1 MRASLWAMLC
11 GSLGLVFLAS
21 CRPDAPPAVDCTTV
35 DTDFAAVTAQD
46 PAVDAVRRQVVAA
59 CAAFTRLDTA
69 TTHVLD
75 APNAN
80 RLVALGQGVDMER
93 VQTSS
98 ALMRQEIDLLRAVQT
113 ALTASNTQLTA
124 ALPPDDAVRQAGQQ
138 LQPALIQLGSIHAAL
153 NTASDSLLN
162 MLVGHADE
170 DTLRGLGEQMRAE
183 IARQETI
190 LSTLRQSDIDTL
202 SVLSDSARVAALGR
216 LMRLEFVLLDSAH
229 TALSASNTQFFEAFE
244 TASEDSVLKALH
256 WEIERLSDILAAQ
269 QQSNQQFLED
279 LGVGGIGPLGEQAS
293 RERSREFGWQVRQGI
308 ALMGDVQA
316 ALNAS
321 NAQFI
326 DAFAEEQAADSVRRI
341 GYEIHQ
347 EVARLGD
354 VFLAMERSSAK
365 LAKVQI
371 NAFGE
376 ELPVDSL
383 KQIGTQ
389 IDGELDRQRRVL
401 DALVDRHAPRLGVIG
416 TQVSGERL
424 QEAVRQMEREIGLLD
439 DVHTSLRASNDAF
452 RGALVGDLQQY
463 GGKLILA
470 LLVIVVSFFL
480 IRGLGWFLETLAER
494 SAARR
499 LFFKKLIPIVR
510 LTIWGLTIYIVLA
523 DIFKLDQRG
532 LLAAATAL
540 GVAIGFAAQDILKNI
555 FGGILIIFDQPFQVG
570 DKINVGGTYGEVVS
584 IGLRSTRI
592 VTPDD
597 NLVSVPNSQVVDSQV
612 ANANAGALDCQVVV
626 DLFLPGWVDVIKA
639 KGIAYSAAANSK
651 YVYLEKPIVVNIKDE
666 FKETFLTQ
674 LKVKAY
680 VLDTRYEFAF
690 ASDVTETAK
699 AEFLK
704 QGLLWTM
711 GTVIPP
717 LDQPGDG
724 ASGAP
729 SPLESP

>member
-11 GSLGLVFLAS
+11 GSLVLVFMAS
-21 CRPDAPPAVDCTTV
+21 CRTDAPATVDCTSV
-35 DTDFAAVTAQD
+35 ATDFAAVTAQD
-46 PAVDAVRRQVVAA
+46 PAVDAVRRQIVEA
-59 CAAFTRLDTA
+59 CTAFTTLDTA
-69 TTHVLD
+69 TTRFLD
-75 APNAN
+75 APYNN
-80 RLVALGQGVDMER
+80 RLVALGQGANTER
-93 VQTSS
+93 LQASS
-98 ALMRQEIDLLRAVQT
+98 ALMRQEIGLLGAVQT
-113 ALTASNTQLTA
+113 TLAASNTQLMA
-124 ALPPDDAVRQAGQQ
+124 ALAQDEPARQAGQQ
-138 LQPALIQLGSIHAAL
+138 MQPAVTRLGEVHAVLDSVSTRLQGVLAG
-153 NTASDSLLN
+153 NVSEDSLQ
-162 MLVGHADE
+162 
-170 DTLRGLGEQMRAE
+170 GLGEQIRTE
-183 IARQETI
+183 IARQEPF
-190 LSTLRQSDIDTL
+190 LATLRRSPIDTL
-202 SVLSDSARVAALGR
+202 SAQSDSARAVALGR
-216 LMRLEFVLLDSAH
+216 LMRLEIVLMDSAH
-229 TALSASNTQFFEAFE
+229 AALKQSNTRFLEAFE
-244 TASEDSVLKALH
+244 AVSQDTVLASLH
-256 WEIERLSDILAAQ
+256 REIERLSDVLAAQ
-269 QQSNQQFLED
+269 QRSNRQFLED
-279 LGVGGIGPLGEQAS
+279 LGSGGIRPLGEQAS

-308 ALMGDVQA
+308 GLLGTVQA
-316 ALNAS
+316 ALEAS
-321 NAQFI
+321 NARFL
-326 DAFAEEQAADSVRRI
+326 DAFVEEQAADSVRRI
-341 GYEIHQ
+341 GYEIRE

-354 VFLAMERSSAK
+354 VFLAMERSSAR

-376 ELPVDSL
+376 EMPVDSL
-383 KQIGTQ
+383 KQIGNQ

-401 DALVDRHAPRLGVIG
+401 DALVDRHAPRLGVLG
-416 TQVSGERL
+416 AQVDGERL
-424 QEAVRQMEREIGLLD
+424 QEAARQMEREIGLLD

-452 RGALVGDLQQY
+452 RGSLVGDLQQY

-470 LLVIVVSFFL
+470 LLVIVVSFFV

-499 LFFKKLIPIVR
+499 LFFKKLIPIAR

-626 DLFLPGWVDVIKA
+626 DLFLPGWVDVMKA
-639 KGIAYSAAANSK
+639 KAIAYSAAANSK

-666 FKETFLTQ
+666 FKETFLTR

-711 GTVIPP
+711 GDVIPP
-717 LDQPGDG
+717 LDQP
-724 ASGAP
+724 ANGAP
-729 SPLESP
+729 NAPSSLEAP

>member
-11 GSLGLVFLAS
+11 GSLVLVFMAS
-21 CRPDAPPAVDCTTV
+21 CRTDAPATIDCTSV
-35 DTDFAAVTAQD
+35 ATDFAAVTVQD
-46 PAVDAVRRQVVAA
+46 PAVDAVRRQIVEA
-59 CAAFTRLDTA
+59 CAAFTTLDTA
-69 TTHVLD
+69 TTRFLD
-75 APNAN
+75 APYNN
-80 RLVALGQGVDMER
+80 RLVALGQGANTER
-93 VQTSS
+93 LQASS
-98 ALMRQEIDLLRAVQT
+98 ALMRQEIGLLGAVQT
-113 ALTASNTQLTA
+113 TLAASNTQLMA
-124 ALPPDDAVRQAGQQ
+124 ALAQDEPARQAGQQ
-138 LQPALIQLGSIHAAL
+138 MQPAVTRLGEVHAVLDSVSTRLQGAL
-153 NTASDSLLN
+153 AGNVSEDSLQ
-162 MLVGHADE
+162 D
-170 DTLRGLGEQMRAE
+170 LGGQIRTE
-183 IARQETI
+183 IARQEPF
-190 LSTLRQSDIDTL
+190 LATLRRSPIDTL
-202 SVLSDSARVAALGR
+202 SAQSDSARAVALGR
-216 LMRLEFVLLDSAH
+216 LMRLVIVLMDSAH
-229 TALSASNTQFFEAFE
+229 AALKQSNTRFLEAFE
-244 TASEDSVLKALH
+244 AASQDTVLASLH
-256 WEIERLSDILAAQ
+256 REIERLSDVLAAQ
-269 QQSNQQFLED
+269 QRSNRQFLED
-279 LGVGGIGPLGEQAS
+279 LGSGGIGPLGEQAS

-308 ALMGDVQA
+308 GLLGTVQA
-316 ALNAS
+316 ALEAS
-321 NAQFI
+321 NARFL

-341 GYEIHQ
+341 GYEIRE

-354 VFLAMERSSAK
+354 VFLAMERSSAR

-376 ELPVDSL
+376 EMPVDSL
-383 KQIGTQ
+383 KQIGNQ

-401 DALVDRHAPRLGVIG
+401 DALVDRHAPRLSVLGAEVD
-416 TQVSGERL
+416 GERL
-424 QEAVRQMEREIGLLD
+424 QEAARQMEREIGLLD

-452 RGALVGDLQQY
+452 RGSLVGDLQQY

-499 LFFKKLIPIVR
+499 LFFKKLIPIAR

-570 DKINVGGTYGEVVS
+570 DKINVGGTYGEVIS

-626 DLFLPGWVDVIKA
+626 DLFLPGWVDVMKA
-639 KGIAYSAAANSK
+639 KAIAYSAAANSK

-711 GTVIPP
+711 GDVIPP
-717 LDQPGDG
+717 LDQP
-724 ASGAP
+724 ANGAP
-729 SPLESP
+729 NAPSSLEAP